1 MIHLQIRAAL
11 PERYGVY
18 LVNRGKRQ
26 YLSEDEAVEV
36 DLCKESSVT
45 LLQNGPMTKLL
56 KVLVAIGVVLTAPL
70 QVAYLYFSEVKWDN
84 VIPFRIKATLNVLGE
99 TTCNITITEGTT
111 QFRQP
116 RLEVSGPSVSVA
128 EYQCKAS
135 PWVLREACYVYLCRI
150 MSAEIW
156 LLTLMGYLL
165 AVSIAGQ
172 TALGIIVTSVV
183 CLAMVLVGA
192 NLAVQARKLC
202 RQKIECLAQV
212 NQ

>member
-18 LVNRGKRQ
+18 FVSRGKRQ
-26 YLSEDEAVEV
+26 YLAEDEAVEM
-36 DLCKESSVT
+36 DLCGEDSVT

-56 KVLVAIGVVLTAPL
+56 KVLVAIGVFLTAPL
-70 QVAYLYFSEVKWDN
+70 QVAYLYFSEAKWDS

-99 TTCNITITEGTT
+99 TTCNITITEGAK
-111 QFRQP
+111 QFQQP
-116 RLEVSGPSVSVA
+116 RLEVSGPNISVA

-150 MSAEIW
+150 ISAEIW

-172 TALGIIVTSVV
+172 IALGIIVTSVV

-192 NLAVQARKLC
+192 YLTVQARKLC
-202 RQKIECLAQV
+202 RQKIECLVQV
-212 NQ
+212 NP